1 MKFFY
6 YVYVF
11 FILQPFTS
19 LTQPIQDLKR
29 DFVWVAGGSNYE
41 GNPNLLDFITYD
53 FNNIPTKIINT
64 ARPTGYRII
73 STTASICDATGKLS
87 LYTNGCAILKAD
99 HKPVAG
105 ADRINIAQ
113 AANASCNLGYGTVP
127 SRFLFLPD
135 YQEKEGF
142 TLFHIV
148 YNYQPAL
155 QTELRF
161 SRVIQNAQNQWVAKF
176 SDSLIMNGM
185 QVDIKQAAC
194 RHANGRDWWIVNP
207 LRFEPKAIT
216 LLYSKGE
223 IKQQWIQ
230 TIDTIPVHFTF
241 GGADFTPDGRKY
253 IFYEFKTGVR
263 IYDFDR
269 CTGKIS
275 NPKYIKDNVPID
287 STQVGEI
294 VISPNSRFL
303 YLNRGYNILQYDL
316 EATNIG
322 ASRTEITSFVTDS
335 ITRDN
340 GFPINYYAGRV
351 GPDGKIYI
359 VGANGFRYIHIIEKP
374 NEKGRACNLRP
385 YMLPAYGSADIPY
398 FPNFKL
404 GALKGSSC
412 DTLTTALKEPERR
425 QVEIKAYPNPTD
437 GLLKLSFYN
446 INTVNET
453 SCTVQIF
460 NTTGQVI
467 KHVELPKLQDTDID
481 TEGVASGVYILKLS
495 AKNGGWSETLK
506 ISILR

>member
-1 MKFFY
+1 MKKY
-6 YVYVF
+6 TVNYIII
-11 FILQPFTS
+11 ILFPIFGR
-19 LTQPIQDLKR
+19 TQPPQDLKR
-29 DFVWVAGGSNYE
+29 DYVWVAGITSY
-41 GNPNLLDFITYD
+41 DFITYN
-53 FNNIPTKIINT
+53 FNISPTQITNSP
-64 ARPTGYRII
+64 RPDAGYGIVKTN
-73 STTASICDATGKLS
+73 SSICDKNGNLV
-87 LYTNGCAILKAD
+87 LYTNGCSILQAD
-99 HKPVAG
+99 HKPVPG
-105 ADRINIAQ
+105 VEEITRGQ
-113 AANASCNLGYGTVP
+113 AANQTCKFKTGYNTAR
-127 SRFLFLPD
+127 SLFLPD
-135 YQEKEGF
+135 YQAQEGF
-142 TLFHIV
+142 TLFHIS
-148 YNYQPAL
+148 YNWQPAL
-155 QTELRF
+155 KTQLMY
-161 SRVIQNAQNQWVAKF
+161 SRVIPNVQTKWKAVF
-176 SDSLIMNGM
+176 TDSLIMPNLEI
-185 QVDIKQAAC
+185 DIKQAAC

-230 TIDTIPVHFTF
+230 NIDTLPVHFTF

-275 NPKYIKDNVPID
+275 NPKYIKDFVPID
-287 STQVGEI
+287 STQVGEM

-316 EATNIG
+316 EANNIG

-335 ITRDN
+335 ITRTTS
-340 GFPINYYAGRV
+340 GLAVGYYAGRV
-351 GPDGKIYI
+351 GPDGKLYI
-359 VGANGFRYIHIIEKP
+359 CGPNGGEFIHIIEKP

-385 YMLPAYGSADIPY
+385 YMLPAYNSVDLAY
-398 FPNFKL
+398 YPNFKL

-481 TEGVASGVYILKLS
+481 TEGIASGVYILKLS

-506 ISILR
+506 VSILH